1 MLVLPFSRKPR
12 IQATHPP
19 TTETNNP
26 LCRGTGCQRQTQV
39 LANAT
44 KNLEKQPTH
53 KHCEKNKSIESLI
66 WRSKKDSE
74 RQNILSDLASDVV
87 VRVMFSV

>member
-1 MLVLPFSRKPR
+1 MDVKGRHMSW
-12 IQATHPP
+12 QM
-19 TTETNNP
+19 
-26 LCRGTGCQRQTQV
+26 QQ
-39 LANAT
+39 

-53 KHCEKNKSIESLI
+53 KHCEKNKSMESLI

-87 VRVMFSV
+87 VHVMFSV